1 MPYPSVPGDLDAS
14 NGLHLLENVDE
25 TWLLSLVE
33 GLVQGL
39 LVFGGLPAVDDHL
52 YPDVLAEL
60 LTGSHRWR
68 VNYLLSSYRKS

>member
-39 LVFGGLPAVDDHL
+39 LVFGGLPAVDNHFTL
-52 YPDVLAEL
+52 TL
-60 LTGSHRWR
+60 LPSCLP
-68 VNYLLSSYRKS
+68 VPIAVASIIS